1 MAKPTKSEIS
11 AKAIEGAPKA
21 LADAYRG
28 ASLITSSALQT
39 ILKVGKEGDVADL
52 AYLLDK
58 PLSTDEI
65 ELMLS
70 NQAILLNAMGHRQAK
85 LSFDCME
92 LGARPES
99 SERFMKNSYKALE
112 LSRKCL
118 TALNE
123 IRNPKRS
130 ATFVKNQLNQV
141 NLGNTNGSKTMDRI
155 TEGTTES
162 FNPTVAT
169 VETLDRC
176 EDIRRQN

>member
-1 MAKPTKSEIS
+1 MDKQTRSEIA

-21 LADAYRG
+21 LTDVIRG
-28 ASLITSSALQT
+28 SSVITASALQK
-39 ILKVGKEGDVADL
+39 ILKFGKEEDVETFG
-52 AYLLDK
+52 YLLDK
-58 PLSTDEI
+58 PLSTEEV

-85 LSFDCME
+85 LSFECME

-123 IRNPKRS
+123 VRNPKRS
-130 ATFVKNQLNQV
+130 ATFVKQQLNQI
-141 NLGNTNGSKTMDRI
+141 NLGDQHGATVDRI
-155 TEGTTES
+155 AES
-162 FNPTVAT
+162 QAKRVDTNLAT
-169 VETLDRC
+169 LETLDRC
-176 EDIRRQN
+176 EDGRGQS

>member
-1 MAKPTKSEIS
+1 MDKQTKSEIA

-58 PLSTDEI
+58 PLTTDEI

-123 IRNPKRS
+123 VRNPKRS

-141 NLGNTNGSKTMDRI
+141 NLGDQHGATVDRI
-155 TEGTTES
+155 AESQAKRVDTNLATLETEY
-162 FNPTVAT
+162 
-169 VETLDRC
+169 RR
-176 EDIRRQN
+176 EDSRG